1 MPNFKNGPVES
12 PEYGEEANQFSQVT
26 EFTND
31 VYVYGK
37 LYADIN
43 ASDVFGDETV
53 ELSDLIVKNDLF
65 VSGGSTFIQA
75 VDMEY
80 LTVFHRHN
88 VGAAGTVFVAISS
101 TSDADGQVGGRVGIG
116 TTQPAGQFQV
126 GDECFIVTEDP
137 CAVGIGN
144 TQPNQKFHI
153 NKDNRSLVVTGVGT
167 LGVGLTNPG
176 SFGINNEVHG

>member
-1 MPNFKNGPVES
+1 MPNFREGPVPS
-12 PEYGEEANQFSQVT
+12 PGYGEDSNVFSQRT
-26 EFTND
+26 EFTDD
-31 VYVYGK
+31 VFIYGK
-37 LYADIN
+37 LYAEIN

-53 ELSDLIVKNDLF
+53 EISDLVVKKTLT
-65 VSGGSTFIQA
+65 VSGVSTFVEA
-75 VDMEY
+75 VDMNY

-144 TQPNQKFHI
+144 TLSLIHI
-153 NKDNRSLVVTGVGT
+153 SEPTRRM
-167 LGVGLTNPG
+167 
-176 SFGINNEVHG
+176 